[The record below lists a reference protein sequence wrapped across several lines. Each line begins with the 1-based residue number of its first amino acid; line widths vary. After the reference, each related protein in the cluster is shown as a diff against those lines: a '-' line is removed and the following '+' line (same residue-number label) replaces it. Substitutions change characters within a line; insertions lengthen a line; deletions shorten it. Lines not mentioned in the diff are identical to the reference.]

1 MFETHIPLE
10 VMQSEASAR
19 DRNEKQRMKHDLLIH
34 EAIQD
39 DELSEGALGHRDAS
53 PASRWGFSPGT
64 ETFSA
69 VSGGHWDS

>member
-39 DELSEGALGHRDAS
+39 DELSEGA
-53 PASRWGFSPGT
+53 
-64 ETFSA
+64 
-69 VSGGHWDS
+69 

>member
-1 MFETHIPLE
+1 MATREHPGNSLLGIFETHIPLE

-39 DELSEGALGHRDAS
+39 DELSEGA
-53 PASRWGFSPGT
+53 
-64 ETFSA
+64 
-69 VSGGHWDS
+69 